1 MRIALAALAIAP
13 LLLSSPAHAEAND
26 PAAWLAALRERV
38 DDDIAAG
45 KPLVVQAHVALCSN
59 EIIRCGGHGLGDGD
73 DAKRNLYW
81 GTSGGFLGWFGRKG
95 SGWTQVYDGP
105 AEGDVLDVRV
115 WKRTVKKG
123 SVVYVVAHAWRG
135 SAIDDALSAYVT
147 ELYGEAPRS
156 ITLDD
161 GTKIEA
167 GGAAQIVSWVGHNR
181 WMDLEP
187 YDWKAAAER
196 ASKDRAAGSDAPI
209 KGTIAVACKTKEY
222 LAADVPAASRV
233 PLLMTSDF
241 LFAGAHS
248 FEGAVWSF
256 ANGGSYAEIR
266 DAAAAAYATGEKKEK
281 KRVKYAFTNPG
292 DPKW

>member
-1 MRIALAALAIAP
+1 MKPATA
-13 LLLSSPAHAEAND
+13 LLLTLSIAVPGRARADDTD
-26 PAAWLAALRERV
+26 PDAWLDALRKRV
-38 DDDIAAG
+38 DDDVAAG

-59 EIIRCGGHGLGDGD
+59 DIIRCGGHGLGDGED
-73 DAKRNLYW
+73 PERNLYW
-81 GTSGGFLGWFGRKG
+81 GTSGGFLGWFNRKG

-123 SVVYVVAHAWRG
+123 FVVYVVAHAWRG
-135 SAIDDALSAYVT
+135 SAIDDALAAYVN
-147 ELYGEAPRS
+147 ELYGDQPRT
-156 ITLDD
+156 IVLDD

-181 WMDLEP
+181 WMDLAP
-187 YDWKAAAER
+187 YDWAAAAELT
-196 ASKDRAAGSDAPI
+196 KAGARP
-209 KGTIAVACKTKEY
+209 KGTIAVACKTKDY
-222 LAADVPAASRV
+222 LADDVPAATRV

-256 ANGGSYAEIR
+256 ATGGCYADIR